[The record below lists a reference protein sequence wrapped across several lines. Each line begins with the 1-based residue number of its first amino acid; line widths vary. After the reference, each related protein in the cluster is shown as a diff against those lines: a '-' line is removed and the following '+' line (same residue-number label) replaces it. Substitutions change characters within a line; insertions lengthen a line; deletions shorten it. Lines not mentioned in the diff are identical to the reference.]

1 MQINVQGEPRRSRG
15 APRVL
20 LRPGLHT
27 TLAGVSKFGTY
38 AGTMPPL
45 VELAEEAA
53 KIAEAIRS
61 SKKKYL
67 GMKRAHTA
75 RVKKKKADDETP
87 EKTVQDKS
95 NKQVIVQSAFFQ
107 NLRGAASPRKAAK
120 VESSEAK
127 AITKSE
133 TGAGNNLRKAVK
145 AEPPC
150 NSESPKK
157 KKESPKKTSPKKKDR
172 VCQIADWDY
181 QRQSANMWF
190 RGKHLTTNNIRPEFP
205 GDLQSK
211 VIAKFEGVAEVRVAG
226 IWWEVVVAGR
236 RAAASSAAPCAPA
249 PVFRHMATE
258 LSKLAKGK
266 KRKAV
271 L

>member
-1 MQINVQGEPRRSRG
+1 
-15 APRVL
+15 
-20 LRPGLHT
+20 
-27 TLAGVSKFGTY
+27 
-38 AGTMPPL
+38 MPPL

-120 VESSEAK
+120 VGAESPKKKKESPKKTSPRK
-127 AITKSE
+127 AVKAEPPCTRSE
-133 TGAGNNLRKAVK
+133 TGAESPKKKKESPKKTSPRKAVK

-211 VIAKFEGVAEVRVAG
+211 VIAKFEGVADEVRVAG
-226 IWWEVVVAGR
+226 IWWEVVAAGR

-258 LSKLAKGK
+258 LSKLAKEK